1 MILSKEEAEE
11 IFISETLKK
20 YLGKE
25 INYNKFKKSCEFL
38 SIDEK
43 QEIYEKINKI
53 ISEKR
58 IIADEAV
65 EELLNIIKDFTIWDI
80 GKYNY
85 ELSELTEKIRDN
97 DYFYSTRLT
106 LYKRIIEFP
115 KYKDLD
121 EDEKI
126 KIAMKIG
133 SLDCTDFKGISK

>member
-11 IFISETLKK
+11 IFISETLKR

-38 SIDEK
+38 STDEK

-58 IIADEAV
+58 TIADKAV
-65 EELLNIIKDFTIWDI
+65 EELLSIIKDFTIWDI
-80 GKYNY
+80 GKYNN

-106 LYKRIIEFP
+106 LYKKIIEFP
-115 KYKDLD
+115 RYKDLD